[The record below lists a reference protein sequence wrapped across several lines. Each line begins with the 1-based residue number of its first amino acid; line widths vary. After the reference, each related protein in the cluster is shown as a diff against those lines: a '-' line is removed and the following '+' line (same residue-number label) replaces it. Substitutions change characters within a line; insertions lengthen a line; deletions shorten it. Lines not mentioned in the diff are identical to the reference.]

1 MSFIFRSFSRP
12 SFIFFSLFFFLR
24 VVRSRHYAAPL
35 AKTEISRRSRR
46 FPNSDERE
54 KGLFVCVFLNKR
66 IISKTNFIFFFL
78 LGVSRVPRYPTRRAM
93 ATRCGLC
100 DSRGGRAT
108 CANPNIACTLQKK
121 KNLDFL
127 FQNRGNKKK
136 SKKKNGPVSCAVSGV
151 RPRRSTNQRSA

>member
-1 MSFIFRSFSRP
+1 M
-12 SFIFFSLFFFLR
+12 
-24 VVRSRHYAAPL
+24 RSRHYAAPL

-108 CANPNIACTLQKK
+108 CANPNIACTLRKK

-127 FQNRGNKKK
+127 FQKRGNKKK
-136 SKKKNGPVSCAVSGV
+136 IKEKERAGKLRRCRRASEAVDQSALRLKLGGGIHFKN
-151 RPRRSTNQRSA
+151 N

>member
-12 SFIFFSLFFFLR
+12 SFIFFSLFFFFLR

-66 IISKTNFIFFFL
+66 IISKTNFIFFFAR
-78 LGVSRVPRYPTRRAM
+78 GEPSAEVPHTARDGNEVRPLRLSRRAGHVCESEHRVHV
-93 ATRCGLC
+93 TKE
-100 DSRGGRAT
+100 
-108 CANPNIACTLQKK
+108 KK
-121 KNLDFL
+121 LGFSFPKE
-127 FQNRGNKKK
+127 GE
-136 SKKKNGPVSCAVSGV
+136 
-151 RPRRSTNQRSA
+151 